1 MQYGTLQ
8 CIVPHYITKGS
19 MRLQELQSI
28 YSLLVAA
35 GVVVAVVGTA
45 EVATVCILGH
55 EIHAAS
61 LLAELI
67 AK

>member
-1 MQYGTLQ
+1 
-8 CIVPHYITKGS
+8 